1 MNSFTRVSLRHA
13 HIVVLL
19 SVVVTA
25 LIGFMNPSA
34 GAELLRLEYVS
45 VRGGYTGNVIGHF
58 QPENFNQFDV
68 ALAARLPLEK
78 EIGDNWVLG
87 TRVLLTGG
95 ALVGTHDNTSAIFTL
110 EPFYV
115 LFGRKDGLISIDIGI
130 GGALVT
136 PYHFQNQNF
145 GGVFQWVWT
154 FGATS
159 RFLGPFG
166 AGYHFQHFSDAG
178 MYGSDAR
185 GVDMHLFELI
195 YWFDTK

>member
-1 MNSFTRVSLRHA
+1 MGHIGTRA
-13 HIVVLL
+13 HFCAVIMVAGTVLL
-19 SVVVTA
+19 GV
-25 LIGFMNPSA
+25 MKPSA
-34 GAELLRLEYVS
+34 GAEALRLEYVS
-45 VRGGYTGNVIGHF
+45 VRGGVTGYVIGQY
-58 QPENFNQFDV
+58 QPQYFNQFDV
-68 ALAARLPLEK
+68 AVAARLPLEK

-95 ALVGTHDNTSAIFTL
+95 ALVGTHDNTAAIFTL

-115 LFGRKDGLISIDIGI
+115 LFGRKDGLIAIDIGI

-136 PYHFQNQNF
+136 PYNFQDQNF
-145 GGVFQWVWT
+145 GGTFQWVWT

-159 RFLGPFG
+159 RLVGPFG

>member
-1 MNSFTRVSLRHA
+1 MSQLGARA
-13 HIVVLL
+13 HVYAGIIAVGM
-19 SVVVTA
+19 A
-25 LIGFMNPSA
+25 LIGLTAPSE
-34 GAELLRLEYVS
+34 GAEILRLEYVS
-45 VRGGYTGNVIGHF
+45 VRGGVTGYVIGQY
-58 QPENFNQFDV
+58 QPQYFNQFDV
-68 ALAARLPLEK
+68 ALATRLPLEK
-78 EIGDNWVLG
+78 EIGDDWFLG

-95 ALVGTHDNTSAIFTL
+95 ALVGTHDNNAAIFTL

-115 LFGRKDGLISIDIGI
+115 LFGRKDGLIGIDIGI

-136 PYHFQNQNF
+136 PHNFQEQNF
-145 GGVFQWVWT
+145 GGMFQWVWT

-159 RFLGPFG
+159 RFAGPFG

>member
-1 MNSFTRVSLRHA
+1 
-13 HIVVLL
+13 
-19 SVVVTA
+19 
-25 LIGFMNPSA
+25 
-34 GAELLRLEYVS
+34 
-45 VRGGYTGNVIGHF
+45 
-58 QPENFNQFDV
+58 
-68 ALAARLPLEK
+68 
-78 EIGDNWVLG
+78 
-87 TRVLLTGG
+87 LTGG
-95 ALVGTHDNTSAIFTL
+95 ALVGTHHNTSGIFTL
-110 EPFYV
+110 EPFYAV
-115 LFGRKDGLISIDIGI
+115 LGRKDGLISIDIGI

-136 PYHFQNQNF
+136 PYHFQAQNF

-159 RFLGPFG
+159 RFAGPFG

>member
-1 MNSFTRVSLRHA
+1 LGQLGTCA
-13 HIVVLL
+13 HFCAVIVVAG
-19 SVVVTA
+19 TA
-25 LIGFMNPSA
+25 FIGFMTPSA
-34 GAELLRLEYVS
+34 RAEGLRLEYVS
-45 VRGGYTGNVIGHF
+45 VRGGVTGYVIGQF
-58 QPENFNQFDV
+58 QPEYFNQFDV
-68 ALAARLPLEK
+68 ALATRLPLER
-78 EIGDNWVLG
+78 EIGDNWILG

-95 ALVGTHDNTSAIFTL
+95 ALVGTHNNSAAIFTL

-115 LFGRKDGLISIDIGI
+115 LLGRKDGLISIDIGI

-136 PYHFQNQNF
+136 PYNFQAQNF

-159 RFLGPFG
+159 RLVGPFG

>member
-1 MNSFTRVSLRHA
+1 VIIA
-13 HIVVLL
+13 AVI
-19 SVVVTA
+19 A
-25 LIGFMNPSA
+25 LIGCITPSA
-34 GAELLRLEYVS
+34 GAEVLRPEYVS
-45 VRGGYTGNVIGHF
+45 VRGGVTGYVIGQF
-58 QPENFNQFDV
+58 QPEYFNQFDV
-68 ALAARLPLEK
+68 ALATRLPLEMD
-78 EIGDNWVLG
+78 IGDKWVLG
-87 TRVLLTGG
+87 TRILASGG
-95 ALVGTHDNTSAIFTL
+95 ALVGTHQNTSAIFTL
-110 EPFYV
+110 VPFYA
-115 LFGRKDGLISIDIGI
+115 LFGRKDGLITLDIGI

-136 PYHFQNQNF
+136 PYHYQAQNF

-159 RFLGPFG
+159 RLVGPFG

>member
-1 MNSFTRVSLRHA
+1 LGQLRTCA
-13 HIVVLL
+13 RLCAAIIAVGM
-19 SVVVTA
+19 A
-25 LIGFMNPSA
+25 LIGHMNPSA
-34 GAELLRLEYVS
+34 TAEVLRPEYVS
-45 VRGGYTGNVIGHF
+45 VRGGVTGYLIGQF
-58 QPENFNQFDV
+58 QPEYFNQFDV
-68 ALAARLPLEK
+68 ALATRLPLEK
-78 EIGDNWVLG
+78 DIGDKWVLG

-95 ALVGTHDNTSAIFTL
+95 ALVGTHHNTSAIFTL
-110 EPFYV
+110 VPFYV
-115 LFGRKDGLISIDIGI
+115 LFGRKDQLISVDIGI

-136 PYHFQNQNF
+136 PYHYQAQNF

-159 RFLGPFG
+159 RFAGPFG

>member
-1 MNSFTRVSLRHA
+1 LGQLRACA
-13 HIVVLL
+13 HVCAGIMVVGMTLVGL
-19 SVVVTA
+19 MT
-25 LIGFMNPSA
+25 PSA
-34 GAELLRLEYVS
+34 GAEGLRLEYVS
-45 VRGGYTGNVIGHF
+45 VRGGVTGYVIGQY
-58 QPENFNQFDV
+58 QPEYFNQFDV
-68 ALAARLPLEK
+68 ALATRLPFEK
-78 EIGDNWVLG
+78 DIGEKWVLG
-87 TRVLLTGG
+87 TRVLVTGG
-95 ALVGTHDNTSAIFTL
+95 ALVGTHDNTAAIFTL

-115 LFGRKDGLISIDIGI
+115 LFGRKDGLISLDIGI

-136 PYHFQNQNF
+136 PYKFQNQNF
-145 GGVFQWVWT
+145 GGTFQWVWT

-159 RFLGPFG
+159 RFAGPFG

>member
-1 MNSFTRVSLRHA
+1 MA
-13 HIVVLL
+13 M
-19 SVVVTA
+19 VTA
-25 LIGFMNPSA
+25 MIGFMAPSA
-34 GAELLRLEYVS
+34 RAEGLRLEYVS
-45 VRGGYTGNVIGHF
+45 VRGGVTGYVIGQY
-58 QPENFNQFDV
+58 QPEYFNQFDV
-68 ALAARLPLEK
+68 ALATRLPLEK

-95 ALVGTHDNTSAIFTL
+95 ALVGTHDNTAAIFTL

-136 PYHFQNQNF
+136 PYHFQAQNF

-166 AGYHFQHFSDAG
+166 AGYHFQHFSDAR